1 MKVEVSELSNTGLID
16 ISFSKVVSLPSNVTE
31 WTQDNDGS
39 DYLNVQYIPDILSTI
54 MFEELGIE
62 MNYGWSIDSIQTGE
76 RPQRRLLDS
85 NDIGLV
91 YVNSMTLQLFFSEPL
106 YVSQTIEFDILKIE
120 LLEQMLKLDPSHI

>member
-31 WTQDNDGS
+31 WTQDNDGG

-76 RPQRRLLDS
+76 RPRRRLEDS
-85 NDIGLV
+85 NDIGLI
-91 YVNSMTLQLFFSEPL
+91 YVNSMTL
-106 YVSQTIEFDILKIE
+106 
-120 LLEQMLKLDPSHI
+120 